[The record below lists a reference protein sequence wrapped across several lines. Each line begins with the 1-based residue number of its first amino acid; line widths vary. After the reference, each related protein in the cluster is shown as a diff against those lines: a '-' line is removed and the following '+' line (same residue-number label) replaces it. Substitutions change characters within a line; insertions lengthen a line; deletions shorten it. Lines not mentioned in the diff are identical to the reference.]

1 MSARCSVSCLPA
13 GAALEEGAAS
23 AVVADLAAAV
33 EVEASVAAGA
43 VSAAVVRPAAG
54 DIRRIMSRHFS
65 TWHY

>member
-1 MSARCSVSCLPA
+1 VEA
-13 GAALEEGAAS
+13 EAS
-23 AVVADLAAAV
+23 A
-33 EVEASVAAGA
+33 AAGA